1 MLTFDVTYASTEV
14 APAILP
20 VLVTVT
26 LYCTEPTENSSLID
40 ILTGDSDNNSVLNT
54 QMKTTSNNIKK
65 LIHGYES
72 SAVPFV
78 VKRGVAE
85 SITKLVDWCACV
97 ETVCSTR
104 RVSHVLTEERDLIYI
119 VRWILE

>member
-1 MLTFDVTYASTEV
+1 MNGNENKNESLLYQSANSAMLTFDVTYASTEV

-54 QMKTTSNNIKK
+54 HRHVDTYNLLTTYIPSTIILIK
-65 LIHGYES
+65 
-72 SAVPFV
+72 
-78 VKRGVAE
+78 
-85 SITKLVDWCACV
+85 SIFTICSQTWC
-97 ETVCSTR
+97 S
-104 RVSHVLTEERDLIYI
+104 
-119 VRWILE
+119 

>member
-1 MLTFDVTYASTEV
+1 MLYQPAMLTFDVTYASTEV

-54 QMKTTSNNIKK
+54 QIKTHAK
-65 LIHGYES
+65 LL
-72 SAVPFV
+72 
-78 VKRGVAE
+78 
-85 SITKLVDWCACV
+85 ITYMQVQ
-97 ETVCSTR
+97 
-104 RVSHVLTEERDLIYI
+104 
-119 VRWILE
+119 

>member
-40 ILTGDSDNNSVLNT
+40 TLTGDSDNNSVLNT
-54 QMKTTSNNIKK
+54 
-65 LIHGYES
+65 H
-72 SAVPFV
+72 
-78 VKRGVAE
+78 R
-85 SITKLVDWCACV
+85 
-97 ETVCSTR
+97 
-104 RVSHVLTEERDLIYI
+104 H
-119 VRWILE
+119 